1 MFFKIPIVLSIVT
14 EKIPIVTDSDSIG
27 HPCYMNRI
35 NKYLTI
41 SDVPHVMGCCTAR
54 PLSSSTVR
62 QFSSSS
68 SSSST
73 DSVADIVFIDN
84 TRDDIAYITTA
95 RLDTVEEVE
104 EVKEV
109 KLGDFN

>member
-1 MFFKIPIVLSIVT
+1 MT
-14 EKIPIVTDSDSIG
+14 
-27 HPCYMNRI
+27 N
-35 NKYLTI
+35 
-41 SDVPHVMGCCTAR
+41 VMGCCTAR

-62 QFSSSS
+62 QFS

-104 EVKEV
+104 EVQEV
-109 KLGDFN
+109 KLGNVN